1 MKTIRPLLERRGL
14 IVADVAATV
23 AEASRIMKDHGIGAL
38 PVLDGNRLAGI
49 VTERDVVW
57 RVVAA
62 GLDPAAAPLRTVM
75 STDLVVADVGDSHQT
90 CLHRMQQGHV
100 RHLLVLDGGGL
111 AGILSIRD
119 LLAVELDERGET
131 IQLLNAYV
139 HDIPAT
145 LTPARAG
152 T

>member
-14 IVADVAATV
+14 VVAEVTATV
-23 AEASRIMKDHGIGAL
+23 TEAARLMTDQRIGAL

-62 GLDPAAAPLRTVM
+62 GLDPAAASLRDVM

-90 CLHRMQQGHV
+90 CLQRMQQGHV
-100 RHLLVLDGGGL
+100 RHLLVLDEGRL

-119 LLAVELDERGET
+119 LLAVELDERDET
-131 IQLLNAYV
+131 IHLLNAYV